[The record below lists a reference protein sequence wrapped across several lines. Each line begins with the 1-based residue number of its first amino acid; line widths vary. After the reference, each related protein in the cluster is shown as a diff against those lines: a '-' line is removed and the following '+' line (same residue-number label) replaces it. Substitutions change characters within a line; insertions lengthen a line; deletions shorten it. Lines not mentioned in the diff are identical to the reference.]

1 MATPVHLARHP
12 GLDYPLA
19 ATKHGLADAL
29 GEVLDREPHAVP
41 VVGPPAE
48 FAMPNTPGVETGY
61 RAIVPAESDWENA
74 CPARAALQVPL
85 YRPISSA
92 HEVDAPPSL
101 TVATGDR
108 IVPLSAAERLARRL
122 EHVELLRLDCGHF
135 DVYNGPPFER
145 AAEEQAAFPPRPLR

>member
-1 MATPVHLARHP
+1 
-12 GLDYPLA
+12 
-19 ATKHGLADAL
+19 
-29 GEVLDREPHAVP
+29 
-41 VVGPPAE
+41 
-48 FAMPNTPGVETGY
+48 
-61 RAIVPAESDWENA
+61 
-74 CPARAALQVPL
+74 VPL
-85 YRPISSA
+85 YRSISSA

-145 AAEEQAAFPPRPLR
+145 AAEEQAAFPARPLR